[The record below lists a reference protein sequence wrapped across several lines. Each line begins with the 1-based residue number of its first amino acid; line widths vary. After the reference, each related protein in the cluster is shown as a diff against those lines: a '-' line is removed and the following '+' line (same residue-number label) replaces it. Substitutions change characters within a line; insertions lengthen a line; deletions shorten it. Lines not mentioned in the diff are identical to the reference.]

1 MRAQE
6 MPSTDRPHATVAA
19 RPVSRLRI
27 VRTASTGAFSS
38 LWVFLLGWVW
48 AAVGLPGAN
57 AFLGLFVTD
66 MTSQPLAS
74 VTVLG
79 VGSLCAFVVG
89 GIFGAIIA
97 HCYNLAGR
105 VFGD

>member
-1 MRAQE
+1 MPVQE
-6 MPSTDRPHATVAA
+6 MPSAGRPHETALA

-27 VRTASTGAFSS
+27 ARAASTGAFAS
-38 LWVFLLGWVW
+38 LWVFLLGWAW
-48 AAVGLPGAN
+48 AAVGLSGAD
-57 AFLGLFVTD
+57 AYLGLFIAQ
-66 MTSQPLAS
+66 MTSQPVVS
-74 VTVLG
+74 VAALG
-79 VGSLCAFVVG
+79 MGSLCAFVAG

>member
-1 MRAQE
+1 MQVKE
-6 MPSTDRPHATVAA
+6 MPSTGHPDATAVT

-27 VRTASTGAFSS
+27 VRAASTGAFAS
-38 LWVFLLGWVW
+38 LWVFLLGWLW
-48 AAVGLPGAN
+48 AAVGLSGAD
-57 AFLGLFVTD
+57 AYLGLFIAQ
-66 MTSQPLAS
+66 MTSQPVAS
-74 VTVLG
+74 APALG
-79 VGSLCAFVVG
+79 IGSLCAFLVG